1 MLAKNSGK
9 IVIRSNRIVSR
20 CQPLALSVL
29 AAASPH
35 LILSCDRAR
44 ASPSALATGDA
55 VAIIRRAGVL
65 LVFWHTHTAVQT
77 EAEPGGHI

>member
-29 AAASPH
+29 AAG
-35 LILSCDRAR
+35 R
-44 ASPSALATGDA
+44 
-55 VAIIRRAGVL
+55 
-65 LVFWHTHTAVQT
+65 
-77 EAEPGGHI
+77 